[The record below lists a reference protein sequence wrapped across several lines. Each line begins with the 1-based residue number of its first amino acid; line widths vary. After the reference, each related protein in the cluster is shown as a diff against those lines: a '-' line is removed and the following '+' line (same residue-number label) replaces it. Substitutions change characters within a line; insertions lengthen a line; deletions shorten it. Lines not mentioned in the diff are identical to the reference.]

1 MSRLVAYRGAPTR
14 VAPLVFEG
22 EHSLYRQSWRARELL
37 HGPVHADGYGVVWY
51 VDDRPRRVSEARPIW
66 HGVELKGMLESITS
80 GCVVAALRHGTPGL
94 PADRTGLLPHTHGR
108 WSFVL
113 NGFVPHFRERHMRAL
128 RGSLP
133 DHLYATLEGASDSET
148 LFLLA
153 LAALENG
160 ATPVEAL
167 CASAGAVSARV
178 GNDEAQLTMLLTDG
192 VQLTVVVT
200 STVGRTNSLYLSR
213 RCAQA
218 RGGVALAS
226 EPLDHDPS
234 WERVPEH
241 STVVVGQGGDVDI
254 RPVGP

>member
-1 MSRLVAYRGAPTR
+1 MCRLVAYRGAPTR
-14 VAPLVFEG
+14 VAPLVFDG
-22 EHSLYRQSWRARELL
+22 EHSLYRQSWAPRELL
-37 HGPVHADGYGVVWY
+37 SGSVNADGYGVVWY
-51 VDDRPRRVSEARPIW
+51 AGGLPRRLSEPRPIW
-66 HGVELKGMLESITS
+66 HDAELQSTLDAISS
-80 GCVVAALRHGTPGL
+80 GCAVAALRKGTPGL
-94 PADRTGLLPHTHGR
+94 PVDRAGLLPLTRDR

-133 DHLYATLEGASDSET
+133 DHLYATLEGASDAET

-160 ATPVEAL
+160 ASTVEAL

-178 GNDEAQLTMLLTDG
+178 GAEEAQLGMLLTDG
-192 VQLTVVVT
+192 TTLTVLLT
-200 STVGRTNSLYLSR
+200 STVGRTNSLYLAR
-213 RCAQA
+213 RCTQA
-218 RGGVALAS
+218 PHGVVLAS
-226 EPLDHDPS
+226 EPLDPGPS

-241 STVVVGQGGDVDI
+241 SSVVVGEGGDVDV